1 MKHFILLLA
10 ICCFAS
16 SSLLYSQSFKLEKD
30 KIEAVNV
37 SMSIEKIMGKDAVK
51 VTQDP
56 KVTQAN
62 APTFARL
69 KNVAFRNGTIELKVL
84 SRLLPNA
91 AETARGFIGIAFRIN
106 DSASKF
112 ESIYIRPTNGRA
124 DDQVRR
130 NHSIQYF
137 SFPDYPFSRLR
148 KEAPEK
154 YESYAD
160 MGLNEWITLKIVVL
174 DSSAKLYINDAK
186 QPSLIVNDLKLGSNN
201 TGAIGLWVDQ
211 GTEGYFSDV
220 KISEAR

>member
-1 MKHFILLLA
+1 MKSILLALF
-10 ICCFAS
+10 ICYFTS
-16 SSLLYSQSFKLEKD
+16 SSLLYAQTFKLD
-30 KIEAVNV
+30 KTKLEAVNV
-37 SMSIEKIMGKDAVK
+37 SMSIEKLMGREVLKLA
-51 VTQDP
+51 QDP
-56 KVTQAN
+56 TVTQAN
-62 APTFARL
+62 APTFAKL
-69 KNVAFRNGTIELKVL
+69 KDVAFKNGTIEVKVL

-91 AETARGFIGIAFRIN
+91 AESARGFIGIAFRIN

-124 DDQVRR
+124 NDQVRR

-174 DSSAKLYINDAK
+174 DSSAMLFINDSK
-186 QPSLIVNDLKLGSNN
+186 QPSLIVNDLKLGPNV
-201 TGAIGLWVDQ
+201 TGGIGLWVDL

-220 KISEAR
+220 KISAAR